1 MSVWRRA
8 FDWLD
13 PNMRERNHSKMHRAN
28 VQEQLEMVCG
38 RTGAEDPGAGL
49 RSGRS
54 GGSRAFKVNSLSG
67 GAHAEE
73 DPMGEGS
80 MCHSHSMLSDI

>member
-1 MSVWRRA
+1 MQVSPRKYVEE
-8 FDWLD
+8 
-13 PNMRERNHSKMHRAN
+13 REQKTR
-28 VQEQLEMVCG
+28 EQ
-38 RTGAEDPGAGL
+38 GAGL

-73 DPMGEGS
+73 DPMGEGEVEIIDPILRRARS
-80 MCHSHSMLSDI
+80 RLRN